1 MDCDNT
7 NHWREL
13 PHASPA
19 TSFAQTVDN
28 FEMNALLYLTRI
40 ATKLTNTTQRSSS
53 DYKLLRTFEMLSS
66 YETDTNILWNFEFKI
81 LNPNATK
88 YNQAVHY
95 GKK

>member
-40 ATKLTNTTQRSSS
+40 ATKLTNTNQRSAL
-53 DYKLLRTFEMLSS
+53 DYKLLRLLKLLSS
-66 YETDTNILWNFEFKI
+66 YETDMNILQNFELK
-81 LNPNATK
+81 NT
-88 YNQAVHY
+88 
-95 GKK
+95 